1 MSKTVILKP
10 GTHCLVPVHKSI
22 IEQVR
27 TLKHEAPI
35 ESLDDGFN
43 RGIDA
48 AVEILEKVRAINPT
62 ESDSSTA
69 NSEFFHLSGD
79 DLMKFAAHVI
89 ERETPRIRAEAL
101 QDAAAYVLANA
112 KIKNSCCSETR
123 ASIYTLI
130 KGMAN
135 D

>member
-1 MSKTVILKP
+1 MSKTVILQP
-10 GTHCLVPVHKSI
+10 GTHCLVPVHASI
-22 IEQVR
+22 VEQIKA
-27 TLKHEAPI
+27 LKYVSPVVAVEI
-35 ESLDDGFN
+35 GYN
-43 RGIDA
+43 RAIDE

-62 ESDSSTA
+62 ESDSSIV
-69 NSEFFHLSGD
+69 NSELFRLSGD

-89 ERETPRIRAEAL
+89 ERETPRIRAETL

-112 KIKNSCCSETR
+112 KIKNSCCAETR